1 MSNSVTTPILLILL
15 KEELETSCSTAD
27 MRAMQMQLPPPKA
40 TAPKKARGPR
50 LHIWSAP
57 HRRPSKSRTSG
68 ITPYDRAAQLAF
80 PWAPE
85 DYPGLLRGMANLL
98 GGKAA
103 VRTIIDW
110 RRGRYKPPL
119 WAIDVLQDVLR
130 SRAKLMLESAEELE
144 KEKAARSTAP

>member
-1 MSNSVTTPILLILL
+1 
-15 KEELETSCSTAD
+15 
-27 MRAMQMQLPPPKA
+27 
-40 TAPKKARGPR
+40 
-50 LHIWSAP
+50 
-57 HRRPSKSRTSG
+57 
-68 ITPYDRAAQLAF
+68 
-80 PWAPE
+80 
-85 DYPGLLRGMANLL
+85 MANLL